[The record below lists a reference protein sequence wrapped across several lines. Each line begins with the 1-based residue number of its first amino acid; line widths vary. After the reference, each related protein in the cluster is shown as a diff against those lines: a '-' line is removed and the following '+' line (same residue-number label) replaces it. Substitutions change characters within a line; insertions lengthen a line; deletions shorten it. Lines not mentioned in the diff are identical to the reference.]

1 VNATG
6 DEVWHFTTGGNI
18 VTSPV
23 IGDLNIN
30 NNGTYEIVF
39 AAMDGYVYCLDWA
52 GSKIWDHFTNTPYGD
67 SPALCKVNNDDY
79 LEIAITNQYGVLNI
93 YNYTGGVMDSVSLG
107 ANTYTS
113 IIALDLED
121 QTTGYTEFL
130 LGCDDFNLYCYTWH
144 TSTVTN
150 NAEWSGFHGSN
161 SRSGQIDFD
170 GDGLCDVT
178 ESYYGTNS
186 HLRDSDSDKLLDR
199 TELFY
204 SYTNPINSDT
214 DYDDLDDWEEFVTEG
229 TDPLDPD
236 SDDEGLLDG
245 EEVNIWYTDPLDPD
259 TDNDNL
265 TDFEEC
271 ITYLTNPLI
280 IDSDSDGLNDTVE
293 IYIYHTDPHRPSR

>member
-1 VNATG
+1 DNNLYCVNATG

-23 IGDLNIN
+23 IGDLN

-52 GSKIWDHFTNTPYGD
+52 GSKIWDHYTNTPYGD

-93 YNYTGGVMDSVSLG
+93 YNYTGGIMDSVSLG

-113 IIALDLED
+113 IIALDLDD

-150 NAEWSGFHGSN
+150 NAEWSGFH
-161 SRSGQIDFD
+161 
-170 GDGLCDVT
+170 
-178 ESYYGTNS
+178 
-186 HLRDSDSDKLLDR
+186 
-199 TELFY
+199 
-204 SYTNPINSDT
+204 T

-293 IYIYHTDPHRPSR
+293 IYIYHTDPYSLTLKNYSIQAQTLSIATAMVMV